1 MRKLISG
8 LMILIIVSSIM
19 NTKAFAKVG
28 VSYNFKQQIIN
39 NKTVEELVKT
49 INEKIEARID
59 YNKTIIE
66 YPVNVKAKFYDGVY
80 RVDFI
85 DYQNNQN
92 EILGVFV
99 YVVGKDIVGL
109 KFDKY
114 VGNRGDVVVDFV
126 LSLLG
131 YQIYVCELNIKEKI
145 SNKNINGYTISNIN
159 GYEIF
164 KNYTIKDRELSSKEV
179 YEKFDRFIGYQFGA
193 FRKENKDIITESY
206 TTMKDGWIGDIENIQ
221 MFKNK
226 FDRTSNYILT
236 KHRVKNIDNAE
247 IYVTAPMGDKSKV
260 RNGVYILYYFNGY
273 RKAKRRDIENVRKLI
288 KAVYNEDITEIENK
302 KYVKL
307 KTGAKLRIKYNKSKK
322 DLEYGFLIYTE

>member
-19 NTKAFAKVG
+19 NTKAFAKVE

-99 YVVGKDIVGL
+99 YVVGKRYSRI
-109 KFDKY
+109 
-114 VGNRGDVVVDFV
+114 
-126 LSLLG
+126 
-131 YQIYVCELNIKEKI
+131 
-145 SNKNINGYTISNIN
+145 
-159 GYEIF
+159 EI
-164 KNYTIKDRELSSKEV
+164 
-179 YEKFDRFIGYQFGA
+179 
-193 FRKENKDIITESY
+193 
-206 TTMKDGWIGDIENIQ
+206 
-221 MFKNK
+221 
-226 FDRTSNYILT
+226 
-236 KHRVKNIDNAE
+236 
-247 IYVTAPMGDKSKV
+247 
-260 RNGVYILYYFNGY
+260 
-273 RKAKRRDIENVRKLI
+273 
-288 KAVYNEDITEIENK
+288 
-302 KYVKL
+302 
-307 KTGAKLRIKYNKSKK
+307 
-322 DLEYGFLIYTE
+322 